1 MSNTPIYLLC
11 LGIRSK
17 ECGLLEDVMAILF
30 TKPRILAY
38 SRGIASFFLLGCL
51 VVALYYFPVSYGDWR
66 FFFRPAALS
75 LTNPYQVKGILNPPW
90 TFVLLY
96 PLALLPERWGG
107 VAIALLSII
116 AIAIFLRSPAK
127 LLAMSASAPF
137 IFVIVLAQLDA
148 LVLYGLMLPASLGP
162 LLIMIKPQG
171 ALLTVLNRI
180 SRHSLIIF
188 AGVFMIS
195 ILVWGFWPAQ
205 MLRAGLV
212 PDELRNASFFPY
224 SLPLA
229 PILIFFGIR
238 QKSDACLCWATLCV
252 SPFFQMHSMLPAIA
266 CTIQETKDWRIWA
279 LLSILSWL
287 MYAGHVGWVI

>member
-1 MSNTPIYLLC
+1 
-11 LGIRSK
+11 
-17 ECGLLEDVMAILF
+17 MAILL

-162 LLIMIKPQG
+162 LL
-171 ALLTVLNRI
+171 TVLNRI